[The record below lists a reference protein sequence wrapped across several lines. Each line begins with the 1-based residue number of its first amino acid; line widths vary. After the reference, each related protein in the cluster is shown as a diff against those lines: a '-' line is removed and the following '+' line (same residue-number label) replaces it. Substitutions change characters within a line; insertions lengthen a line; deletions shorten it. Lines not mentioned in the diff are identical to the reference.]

1 MKALSF
7 HSAASQWRRG
17 VFFTAVVEQKVSDDD
32 VATAKGVVVVD
43 RRPGAV
49 EQDVA
54 FCRNLTN

>member
-17 VFFTAVVEQKVSDDD
+17 VFTAVVEQKVSDDD

-43 RRPGAV
+43 RCPGAV